1 MMAGTLT
8 SATAA
13 PNPALGFLAR
23 QKQRRQLRRV
33 DRAATMQR
41 RCVRVRAI
49 AREALPQIGQP
60 HIGAVLL
67 DKDRKADRPRRS
79 QRWQAMSSVVS
90 LPCSSPS
97 VIDPRALIAAAPTRL
112 LRAEQQSGRHPG

>member
-23 QKQRRQLRRV
+23 QKQRRQLRIV
-33 DRAATMQR
+33 DGAATMQR

-60 HIGAVLL
+60 DIGAVLL
-67 DKDRKADRPRRS
+67 DQARKADPTAALA
-79 QRWQAMSSVVS
+79 AMAGD
-90 LPCSSPS
+90 LEH
-97 VIDPRALIAAAPTRL
+97 RQLALQLAK
-112 LRAEQQSGRHPG
+112 GN